1 MRPLSPAQPGLD
13 SPASASLRTRVVG
26 SRAKLGNINGKPWP
40 MRILFLATEWSS
52 GHGGVSTFNRELA
65 CAVAGVPGIEVWC
78 ALPSRPPEAERRA
91 AESAGVGLLWPH
103 EQPAPPD
110 SELFLLLCDMRGEE
124 GEVELGELGFDSI
137 VGHGRWTGP
146 AALQLARRHGIPT
159 RVHIV
164 HVDPEAIEHLKDR
177 SEPSGA
183 RSDELARVERDLLG
197 GAGVLVFGVGP
208 RLTEHFLRDGEGI
221 SSAEELLPGLT
232 AGPLD
237 NVGRKQRVLFV
248 GRLEDGRLKGLDIAL
263 RELHQVAR
271 ERTDRVVLELRG
283 AANVI
288 ETEVEIQRQLADT
301 CEQTTLEGP
310 LCVHVKPFTVDSEHI
325 DASFGNARLVIMP
338 SREEGFGLVGLE
350 AIARGRP
357 VVMSRYSGLAQLVE
371 RVVGDGAERDILDA
385 FLFDP
390 DLTGALAEKIE
401 AMFADTDQARERARR
416 LRRLLEPQ
424 CDWST
429 SAHRLVERIRASSPT
444 APEGATGASVS
455 SAHNQID
462 EGPLD
467 STPLVSESEEASE
480 AHTSRFPEGLEAW
493 PRDVAGRWIDRRE
506 RGHLRDELRKD
517 ARSPIFLLG
526 APGSGKSALL
536 AQVAADLRG
545 EGWHVVTVKADQVPP
560 DLRSD
565 SALMAWLGLPGDTP
579 VRAVS
584 ELARTHE
591 RVAVIVDQ
599 LDALAS
605 LVDLHT
611 ARLTLLTRLLRAAA
625 TMPGVRV
632 VASIRAFEASYDPE
646 LRTLQSPARHARPVT
661 ITLGPLHEAAVAALW
676 REVVDAS
683 YEGPVPRH
691 LLEPHTL
698 KLAVRLRRPLESA
711 AAVASAYWQ
720 EVRWAQP
727 REAVDALFALVERLD
742 GEESLWT
749 TVESV
754 HAAQLAPWVE
764 AGVLLELRDA
774 ERGARFG
781 FAHQTLH
788 EQVRAHRWLEAN
800 DPSGLTDWVR
810 AVYTTL
816 NYRPKL
822 LSILQRLR
830 PEPRVHDDAW
840 SRLWALGA
848 ARPSLRELLAVHL
861 AQAETPSEWEARRMR
876 DLLEHEPWLRG
887 QVVQALAGREVWFEK
902 LERWLA
908 AEVQAEGGEWLAGYL
923 GTTWGFAARTVDG
936 WLAKWALNPQRR
948 KAALWSLWQRP
959 HDTWTD
965 EGFRVLLR
973 LAASP
978 GVDEDDLSVVAS
990 QLERERLVALAVH
1003 LAAVRWTRS
1012 ADAAEADPA
1021 PEDDPWHQGVDPYA
1035 APGRFPWEK
1044 AAAADPVAF
1053 VTGLTPMMVR
1063 STRLAACVGRM
1074 GTRFAADQHAW
1085 RHVSD
1090 HYYADHPLP
1099 AFFGAL
1105 REAVNSSAAAQEI
1118 AQLAAVDNDA
1128 LQSALVRAYQAN
1140 VETNAG
1146 ALVDFLLADR
1156 RRFLL
1161 SEIGYAL
1168 QALGPH
1174 ASDADHARVLAM
1186 IGTIERYVPGSP
1198 GSESD
1203 EREAR
1208 VRRENDE
1215 YRARLRRLLAPPDP
1229 GDLES
1234 RDFLDE
1240 LSGGSRGG
1248 IVQSPH
1254 SVAELTVMT
1263 DDELDHAL
1271 LYYAGRDGWHDDYGT
1286 DSAETVGGNRQLCHE
1301 LERWATSEPE
1311 RAQWLLE
1318 RRFDDVA
1325 RGVEP
1330 SIDYRPAIRSLLV
1343 GLSASGAEHAEP
1355 TARLLDRTLA
1365 LGLSDGGD
1373 DEAAEVRWAIASQ
1386 VVLELADYG
1395 DVSSVALKHALVD
1408 WAGRDAAHD
1417 DLPPEPLA
1425 EEKAAL
1431 QYRGGVVVVLP
1442 RGSFPALRALVR
1454 LTLGGERWDWQ
1465 ALLET
1470 FESLVEKADVTAWRT
1485 VLSLS
1490 YELHHVGPEYRERWL
1505 RWLDA
1510 LFTAQPSVLAHPEG
1524 IYVLW
1529 LLRWVAPANAMQR
1542 WIELLWASE
1551 WPSGARVAAELTT
1564 ELACIGPHEEWAT
1577 ERLDAMLADAS
1588 QDAPTT
1594 LGVAHGLAFLL
1605 SDEHVRGRA
1614 VQWALEFARCAPP
1627 DRVST
1632 MIRALRWGALRWGN
1646 GLFDLVDVLR
1656 ERDIP
1661 SPNDRLRDLPETL
1674 LDAVELDPSRALDAA
1689 RWLLEQLGAP
1699 TMAHESLVLL
1709 ALQVIR
1715 QSDDEPMRVRG
1726 MELFEDL
1733 LKRGDPHARQAVR
1746 RMDGDRC

>member
-1 MRPLSPAQPGLD
+1 
-13 SPASASLRTRVVG
+13 
-26 SRAKLGNINGKPWP
+26 

-78 ALPSRPPEAERRA
+78 ALPSRPPDAERRA
-91 AESAGVGLLWPH
+91 AEGAGVRLIWPH

-110 SELFLLLCDMRGEE
+110 SELFLLLCDMRDEE

-164 HVDPEAIEHLKDR
+164 HVDPEAIEHLKDGR

-197 GAGVLVFGVGP
+197 GVGVLVFGVGP

-221 SSAEELLPGLT
+221 SGAEELLPGLT
-232 AGPLD
+232 AGPLG
-237 NVGRKQRVLFV
+237 NPGRRQRVLFV
-248 GRLEDGRLKGLDIAL
+248 GRLDDGRLKGLDIAL

-283 AANVI
+283 TANLI
-288 ETEVEIQRQLADT
+288 ESEAEIQQQLADT
-301 CEQTTLEGP
+301 CKQTTLDGP
-310 LCVHVKPFTVDSEHI
+310 LCVHVKPFTVDSERI

-371 RVVGDGAERDILDA
+371 RIVGGGADRDIVDA

-390 DLTGALAEKIE
+390 DFTGALAEKVE
-401 AMFADTDQARERARR
+401 AVFADTNQARERARR
-416 LRRLLEPQ
+416 LRQLLEPH

-429 SAHRLVERIRASSPT
+429 SAQRLVERVRASFPT
-444 APEGATGASVS
+444 TPEGATGASVS
-455 SAHNQID
+455 SAPDQI
-462 EGPLD
+462 EERPLD
-467 STPLVSESEEASE
+467 STARASESEEASE
-480 AHTSRFPEGLEAW
+480 AHTSRLLRGLEAW
-493 PRDVAGRWIDRRE
+493 PRDVAGRWIERRE
-506 RGHLRDELRKD
+506 RRRLRDELTKD
-517 ARSPIFLLG
+517 ARNPLFLLG

-536 AQVAADLRG
+536 AQVAEDLRG

-579 VRAVS
+579 ARAVS

-625 TMPGVRV
+625 TVPGVRV
-632 VASIRAFEASYDPE
+632 VASIRVFEASYDPE
-646 LRTLQSPARHARPVT
+646 LRTLQSSERDARPVT
-661 ITLGPLHEAAVAALW
+661 ITLGPLPEGEVAALW
-676 REVVDAS
+676 REAVDAS
-683 YEGPVPRH
+683 YQGPVPRH
-691 LLEPHTL
+691 LLEPQTL
-698 KLAVRLRRPLESA
+698 KLAVRLCRPLESA

-720 EVRWAQP
+720 EVRSAQP

-749 TVESV
+749 AVEPV
-754 HAAQLAPWVE
+754 HAAHLAPWVK
-764 AGVLLELRDA
+764 AGVLLELRDP
-774 ERGARFG
+774 ERRARFG

-788 EQVRAHRWLEAN
+788 EQVRAHRWLEEN

-830 PEPRVHDDAW
+830 AEQPRVHDEAW
-840 SRLWALGA
+840 SRLWALGS

-861 AQAETPSEWEARRMR
+861 AQAEAPSEWEARRMR

-908 AEVQAEGGEWLAGYL
+908 AEVEAEGGEWLAGYL
-923 GTTWGFAARTVDG
+923 RTTWGFAARTVDG
-936 WLAKWALNPQRR
+936 WLAKWAFNPQQRQ
-948 KAALWSLWQRP
+948 AVLWSLWQRP
-959 HDTWTD
+959 SDTWTD
-965 EGFRVLLR
+965 EGFHVLLGV
-973 LAASP
+973 AASS
-978 GVDEDDLSVVAS
+978 GVDEDDVNVVAS
-990 QLERERLVALAVH
+990 QLEGERLVALAVH
-1003 LAAVRWTRS
+1003 LAAARWTRS
-1012 ADAAEADPA
+1012 AEAAEAEPA
-1021 PEDDPWHQGVDPYA
+1021 PKDDPWHQGVDPYA
-1035 APGRFPWEK
+1035 APGSFPWEK

-1053 VTGLTPMMVR
+1053 VSGLTPAVIR
-1063 STRLAACVGRM
+1063 SARLAAPVRM
-1074 GTRFAADQHAW
+1074 GAETFAHDRHAW
-1085 RHVSD
+1085 RHVGD
-1090 HYYADHPLP
+1090 YALREHPLS

-1105 REAVNSSAAAQEI
+1105 HEAVKSPAAAQVI
-1118 AQLAAVDNDA
+1118 ALLATSDNDH
-1128 LQSALVRAYQAN
+1128 LQGALVRAYQAN
-1140 VETNAG
+1140 VETDAG
-1146 ALVDFLLADR
+1146 ALVDFLLADH

-1161 SEIGYAL
+1161 PEIGYAL

-1174 ASDADHARVLAM
+1174 ASEADRARVLE
-1186 IGTIERYVPGSP
+1186 TIAAVERYAPDPP
-1198 GSESD
+1198 GSESEEWD
-1203 EREAR
+1203 AR
-1208 VRRENDE
+1208 LRRENDE

-1229 GDLES
+1229 GDLEL
-1234 RDFLDE
+1234 RDFLHE
-1240 LSGGSRGG
+1240 LSGETRGG
-1248 IVQSPH
+1248 IVRSPH
-1254 SVAELTVMT
+1254 SVAELAVMT
-1263 DDELDHAL
+1263 DDELDSAL
-1271 LYYAGRDGWHDDYGT
+1271 LYYAGRNGWHDDYGT
-1286 DSAETVGGNRQLCHE
+1286 DSDEIVGGNEQLCHE

-1311 RAQWLLE
+1311 RAGRLLE
-1318 RRFDDVA
+1318 RRLADIA
-1325 RGVEP
+1325 RGVDP
-1330 SIDYRPAIRSLLV
+1330 SIDYRSAVRSLLV
-1343 GLSASGAEHAEP
+1343 GLSASGVERAET

-1365 LGLSDGGD
+1365 LGLSDGVD
-1373 DEAAEVRWAIASQ
+1373 DNAGEVRWAIASQ
-1386 VVLELADYG
+1386 VVPELVKHG
-1395 DVSSVALKHALVD
+1395 DVASVELKLALVD

-1417 DLPPEPLA
+1417 DATPEPLA
-1425 EEKAAL
+1425 DEKAL
-1431 QYRGGVVVVLP
+1431 RHRGGGILP
-1442 RGSFPALRALVR
+1442 RGSFPALRALVQ
-1454 LTLGGERWDWQ
+1454 LTLGGERGDWP
-1465 ALLET
+1465 ALLEI
-1470 FESLVEKADVTAWRT
+1470 FELLVEKADATAWRT
-1485 VLSLS
+1485 LLSLP
-1490 YELHHVGPEYRERWL
+1490 YGLHHVGPEHRERWL

-1510 LFTAQPSVLAHPEG
+1510 LFTAQPRVLSHREG

-1529 LLRWVAPANAMQR
+1529 PLRWVTPAGAMQR
-1542 WIELLWASE
+1542 WVELLRASD

-1564 ELACIGPHEEWAT
+1564 ELACIGPHEGWAT
-1577 ERLDAMLADAS
+1577 ERLEAMLVDADS
-1588 QDAPTT
+1588 DAPTT

-1605 SDEHVRGRA
+1605 SDEHARGRA
-1614 VQWALEFARCAPP
+1614 VPWALMFARRAPAE
-1627 DRVST
+1627 RVSA
-1632 MIRALRWGALRWGN
+1632 MIRALRWRALCWGS
-1646 GLFDLVDVLR
+1646 GLFDLIDVLR
-1656 ERDIP
+1656 GRGIP
-1661 SPNDRLRDLPETL
+1661 WPHDHLRDLPEAL
-1674 LDAVELDPSRALDAA
+1674 LDAVELDPSRALDAG
-1689 RWLLEQLGAP
+1689 RWLVEQLGAP

-1709 ALQVIR
+1709 ALQIIR
-1715 QSDDEPMRVRG
+1715 QSDDEPMRARG

-1733 LKRGDPHARQAVR
+1733 LMRGDPHARQAVR
-1746 RMDGDRC
+1746 RMEGDRG